1 MLFTQTLDLNFLLF
15 SLEICEQYPAWRLV
29 LAVRHCPVILVS
41 SRAARRRHSGN
52 AQFGKFRSLRYMSHV
67 ILVKEEGAIHWRYP
81 ERDSVSTGPLMNG
94 FVVGLLLMERLT
106 RLSSGRSISGLDGW
120 NATASP

>member
-1 MLFTQTLDLNFLLF
+1 
-15 SLEICEQYPAWRLV
+15 
-29 LAVRHCPVILVS
+29 
-41 SRAARRRHSGN
+41 
-52 AQFGKFRSLRYMSHV
+52 MSHV